1 MWYRKAMDLS
11 DLNREFAIEKENAV
25 EDYDEQAMKEG
36 VEDLFGHIGRR
47 DSLNE
52 VITKSKKEKTINL

>member
-36 VEDLFGHIGRR
+36 VEDLFAKVRAGEEYTSPSG
-47 DSLNE
+47 
-52 VITKSKKEKTINL
+52 

>member
-36 VEDLFGHIGRR
+36 V
-47 DSLNE
+47 
-52 VITKSKKEKTINL
+52 